1 MRFYIRKDVFMRKN
15 KTALF
20 LAAVSLSAFFAVSSP
35 GAQEDA
41 SRFVD
46 GTRINSVGVGGLTP
60 EEARERIQ
68 GFYAGEYELSVIKK
82 DGSREVIRGEA
93 IDYQVALTDDLDAIL
108 KAQNEGGRQSGP
120 SVDNSHQAAL
130 VPSYS
135 QEKLDQAI
143 EALSVLN
150 SSAVTVTK
158 DASISPYEEGKPF
171 SIVPAV
177 QGNDVDREKTIL
189 AVNEA
194 VKAGRNELDLEAEGC
209 YRTVSLWESDE
220 HLKNLCDAMNSRR
233 EKKLRYVFGEA
244 EEFLTG
250 ETMASWITGVSEG
263 KITVDQEKVA
273 AFVKDLAS
281 RYDTAGT
288 ARTVTK
294 AAGGQA
300 EITGPYGWKID
311 QAAETA
317 ALMELVS
324 SGSCWSEGQAQA
336 DREPV
341 YSQKA
346 ASREGTDWGT
356 TYVEV
361 DLGGQHVYMF
371 KEGQIVWDAP
381 CVTGNVSK
389 DYTTPSGIYSLT
401 YKEKDRILR
410 GKKKPDGT
418 YEYESH
424 VDYWM
429 PFNGGIGL
437 HDASWRSKFGGT
449 LYQTGGSH
457 GCINLPPQK
466 APALYDLVYKGIPVL
481 CTP

>member
-1 MRFYIRKDVFMRKN
+1 MRKN

-20 LAAVSLSAFFAVSSP
+20 LAAVSLSAFFAFSSL

-46 GTRINSVGVGGLTP
+46 GTRINSIGVGGLTP

-68 GFYAGEYELSVIKK
+68 GFYAGEYKLSVIKK
-82 DGSREVIRGEA
+82 DGSREVIRGED
-93 IDYQVALTDDLDAIL
+93 IDYHVSLTGDLDAIL
-108 KAQNEGGRQSGP
+108 KDQNKGGRQSGP
-120 SVDNSHQAAL
+120 SVDNSHQAEL
-130 VPSYS
+130 SSSYS

-143 EALSVLN
+143 GALSVLN
-150 SSAVTVTK
+150 GSAVTVTR

-171 SIVPAV
+171 SVIPAV
-177 QGNDVDREKTIL
+177 QGNDVDREKTVS
-189 AVNEA
+189 AVKEA
-194 VKAGRNELDLEAEGC
+194 VRAGKNELNLEQEGC
-209 YRTVSLWESDE
+209 YRTVSLWENDE
-220 HLKNLCDAMNSRR
+220 NLKALCDAMNSRR
-233 EKKLRYVFGEA
+233 EKSIRYMFGES
-244 EEFLTG
+244 EELLTG
-250 ETMASWITGVSEG
+250 ETMAGWITGISEG
-263 KITVDQEKVA
+263 KITIDQEKAA
-273 AFVKDLAS
+273 AFVKDMAS

-300 EITGPYGWKID
+300 EITGPYGWRID

-317 ALMELVS
+317 ALADMIS
-324 SGSCWSEGQAQA
+324 IGSPWNEGQAQA

-346 ASREGTDWGT
+346 VSRTGADWGT

-361 DLGGQHVYMF
+361 DLGNQHVYMF

-389 DYTTPSGIYSLT
+389 NYTTPPGIYSLT

-457 GCINLPPQK
+457 GCINLPPAK

>member
-1 MRFYIRKDVFMRKN
+1 M
-15 KTALF
+15 
-20 LAAVSLSAFFAVSSP
+20 
-35 GAQEDA
+35 
-41 SRFVD
+41 
-46 GTRINSVGVGGLTP
+46 
-60 EEARERIQ
+60 
-68 GFYAGEYELSVIKK
+68 
-82 DGSREVIRGEA
+82 
-93 IDYQVALTDDLDAIL
+93 
-108 KAQNEGGRQSGP
+108 
-120 SVDNSHQAAL
+120 
-130 VPSYS
+130 
-135 QEKLDQAI
+135 
-143 EALSVLN
+143 
-150 SSAVTVTK
+150 
-158 DASISPYEEGKPF
+158 
-171 SIVPAV
+171 
-177 QGNDVDREKTIL
+177 DREKTIL

-209 YRTVSLWESDE
+209 YRTVGLWESDE

-263 KITVDQEKVA
+263 KITVDQEKAA

-281 RYDTAGT
+281 LYDTAGT

-466 APALYDLVYKGIPVL
+466 ATALYDLVYKGIPVL

>member
-1 MRFYIRKDVFMRKN
+1 MRKN
-15 KTALF
+15 KIAFF
-20 LAAVSLSAFFAVSSP
+20 LTAVSLSALFAVSSP
-35 GAQEDA
+35 GAQEDT

-68 GFYAGEYELSVIKK
+68 GFYAGDYQLTLIKK
-82 DGSREVIRGEA
+82 DGSREVIRGED
-93 IDYQVALTDDLDAIL
+93 IDYQVALTGDLEAIL
-108 KAQNEGGRQSGP
+108 NAQNEGGRQSGP
-120 SVDNSHQAAL
+120 SVDHSHQAEL
-130 VPSYS
+130 SVSYS

-143 EALSVLN
+143 ETLSVLN
-150 SSAVTVTK
+150 SSNVTVTS
-158 DASISPYEEGKPF
+158 DASVSPYEEGKPF
-171 SIVPAV
+171 SILPAV
-177 QGNDVDREKTIL
+177 QGNDADREKT
-189 AVNEA
+189 AAA
-194 VKAGRNELDLEAEGC
+194 VKAAVEAGKEELNLEMEGC
-209 YRTVSLWESDE
+209 YRRVSLWETDE
-220 HLKNLCDAMNSRR
+220 TLQALCSAMNSRR
-233 EKKLRYVFGEA
+233 EKSIRYVFGES
-244 EEFLTG
+244 EEILTG

-263 KITVDQEKVA
+263 KMGMDREKAA

-281 RYDTAGT
+281 RYDTSET
-288 ARTVTK
+288 VRTVSK
-294 AAGGQA
+294 AAGGQVQ
-300 EITGPYGWKID
+300 ITGPYGWKMD
-311 QAAETA
+311 QEAETA
-317 ALMELVS
+317 ALVELIS
-324 SGSCWSEGQAQA
+324 SGSLWEQGQECA
-336 DREPV
+336 DREPI
-341 YSQKA
+341 YSRKA
-346 ASREGTDWGT
+346 ALRAEADWGD

-361 DLGGQHVYMF
+361 DLSGQHVYMF

-389 DYTTPSGIYSLT
+389 NYTTPPGIYSLT

-410 GKKKPDGT
+410 GKKKADGT

-449 LYQTGGSH
+449 IYQTGGSH
-457 GCINLPPQK
+457 GCINLPPSK

>member
-1 MRFYIRKDVFMRKN
+1 MRKN

-20 LAAVSLSAFFAVSSP
+20 LAAVSLSAFFAFSSL

-46 GTRINSVGVGGLTP
+46 GTRINSIGVGGLTP

-68 GFYAGEYELSVIKK
+68 GFYAGEYKLSVIKK
-82 DGSREVIRGEA
+82 DGSREVIRGED
-93 IDYQVALTDDLDAIL
+93 IDYHVSLTGDLDAIL
-108 KAQNEGGRQSGP
+108 KDQNKGGRQSGP
-120 SVDNSHQAAL
+120 SVDNSHQAEL
-130 VPSYS
+130 SSSYS

-143 EALSVLN
+143 GALSVLN
-150 SSAVTVTK
+150 GSAVTVTR

-171 SIVPAV
+171 SVIPAV
-177 QGNDVDREKTIL
+177 QGNDVDREKTVS
-189 AVNEA
+189 AVKEA
-194 VKAGRNELDLEAEGC
+194 VRAGKNELNLEQEGC
-209 YRTVSLWESDE
+209 YRTVSLWENDE
-220 HLKNLCDAMNSRR
+220 NLKALCDAMNSRR
-233 EKKLRYVFGEA
+233 EKSIRYMFGES
-244 EEFLTG
+244 EELLTG
-250 ETMASWITGVSEG
+250 ETMAGWITGVSEG
-263 KITVDQEKVA
+263 KITIDQEKAA
-273 AFVKDLAS
+273 AFVKDMAS

-288 ARTVTK
+288 ARAVTK

-300 EITGPYGWKID
+300 EITGPYGWRID

-317 ALMELVS
+317 ALADMIS
-324 SGSCWSEGQAQA
+324 TGSPWSEGQAQA

-346 ASREGTDWGT
+346 VSRTGADWGT

-361 DLGGQHVYMF
+361 DLGNQHVYMF

-389 DYTTPSGIYSLT
+389 NYTTPPGIYSLT

-457 GCINLPPQK
+457 GCINLPPAK